1 MESHAILDLSPLW
14 VSLRTAAVAT
24 FFIFFL
30 GVSTAYWMAGYKGP
44 GKNIID
50 GLLVVP
56 LVLPPTVIGFGL
68 LMLFGRHGPIGSL
81 LSQLG
86 YSIIFSWPA
95 TVIAAFVVAF
105 PLMYQTARGA
115 FEQIDPNIV
124 NAAYTLGVPK
134 RKVFWRII
142 VPLAW
147 PGIVAGVI
155 LSFARALGEFGATL
169 MLAGNIPGRTQTIPI
184 AIYFAT
190 AAGQTEK
197 ALAWVLIILVI
208 SLTTIYGLNYWRSYQ
223 GSRR

>member
-1 MESHAILDLSPLW
+1 MENITTMDLSPIW
-14 VSLRTAAVAT
+14 VSLKTATVAT
-24 FFIFFL
+24 FLTFFL
-30 GVSTAYWMAGYKGP
+30 GVSIAYWMVGYQGR

-68 LMLFGRHGPIGSL
+68 LMLLGKHGPVGKML
-81 LSQLG
+81 YHFG

-95 TVIAAFVVAF
+95 TVIAAVVVAF

-115 FEQIDPNIV
+115 FEQIEPNII
-124 NAAYTLGVPK
+124 NAAYTLGVSK

-147 PGIVAGVI
+147 PGIVAGII
-155 LSFARALGEFGATL
+155 LSFTRALGEFGATL

-190 AAGQTEK
+190 AAGETEK
-197 ALAWVLIILVI
+197 ALIWVVIVLAI
-208 SLTTIYGLNYWRSYQ
+208 SLTGVLGLNYWRSYQ
-223 GSRR
+223 SNRR

>member
-1 MESHAILDLSPLW
+1 MENITTMDLSPIW
-14 VSLRTAAVAT
+14 VSLKTATVAT
-24 FFIFFL
+24 FLTFFL
-30 GVSTAYWMAGYKGP
+30 GVSIAYWMVGYQGR

-68 LMLFGRHGPIGSL
+68 LMLLGKHGPVGKML
-81 LSQLG
+81 YHFG

-95 TVIAAFVVAF
+95 TVIAAVVVAF

-115 FEQIDPNIV
+115 FEQIEPNII
-124 NAAYTLGVPK
+124 NAAYTLGVSK

-147 PGIVAGVI
+147 PGIVAGII

-184 AIYFAT
+184 AIYFAN
-190 AAGQTEK
+190 AAGETEK
-197 ALAWVLIILVI
+197 ALIWVVIVLTI
-208 SLTTIYGLNYWRSYQ
+208 SLTSVLGLNYWRSYQ
-223 GSRR
+223 SYRR